1 MVLYTDDTN
10 IFVEY
15 MEENAL
21 KLKLESVMKQLKV
34 LFLNKELILNITK
47 KSAMSFLS
55 SQCRHPWQP
64 HISYYNNDISYCSA
78 LKFLGMNITENLNW
92 YINVCFL
99 CVSLSRVH

>member
-1 MVLYTDDTN
+1 LGPILLLVYINDLPRYVEGIKMVLYTDDTN

-55 SQCRHPWQP
+55 SQCRHP
-64 HISYYNNDISYCSA
+64 
-78 LKFLGMNITENLNW
+78 
-92 YINVCFL
+92 
-99 CVSLSRVH
+99 